1 MHARRNK
8 VIRIALI
15 LIGIGALYALFV
27 HITGVGV
34 PCPIYSI
41 TGLQCPGCGISR
53 MFLAL
58 LCLDFSA
65 AFHYN
70 PVVLCLLPLLILVG
84 ARKIYLYIRYNK
96 KKDRFCDVLVW
107 IMIAVLVLFCILRN
121 II

>member
-27 HITGVGV
+27 HFTGVGI

-58 LCLDFSA
+58 LRLDISA
-65 AFHYN
+65 AFQYN

-96 KKDRFCDVLVW
+96 KKDRFCDALIWV
-107 IMIAVLVLFCILRN
+107 MIVVLVLFGILRN

>member
-1 MHARRNK
+1 MHTRRNK

-15 LIGIGALYALFV
+15 LTGIGALYALFV
-27 HITGVGV
+27 HFTGFGI
-34 PCPIYSI
+34 PCPIYAI

-58 LCLDFSA
+58 LHLDFSA

-70 PVVLCLLPLLILVG
+70 PVVLCLLPLMVLVG
-84 ARKIYLYIRYNK
+84 VRKIYLYIRYGK
-96 KKDRFCDVLVW
+96 RKDRFSDILIWVMVF
-107 IMIAVLVLFCILRN
+107 ALVLFGVLRN